1 MDIVEKYIGE
11 AKDIMVARKLEKELP
26 NEEAFYTEFW
36 KSGKKVK
43 KVKLSWSLD
52 GSPKKLEFDKR

>member
-36 KSGKKVK
+36 KSVKKVK